1 MFFGDHCNM
10 ENTSNNKSAKNNK
23 LVGIWQL
30 EEASLITDN
39 GRVPILGQHPGGILI
54 LSAGLHFSVIVNNP
68 DISKFAS
75 GDRMNGTEEENKVA
89 TQNSLALYGTYRV
102 DEQGDFLEQKILGST
117 FPNWNG
123 LSRGTEALQLKT
135 EGGQILEN
143 LTIPDVGTVEIIW
156 RRLE

>member
-1 MFFGDHCNM
+1 
-10 ENTSNNKSAKNNK
+10 
-23 LVGIWQL
+23 
-30 EEASLITDN
+30 
-39 GRVPILGQHPGGILI
+39 
-54 LSAGLHFSVIVNNP
+54 
-68 DISKFAS
+68 
-75 GDRMNGTEEENKVA
+75 MNGTEEENKVA

-135 EGGQILEN
+135 EGDKILEN
-143 LTIPDVGTVEIIW
+143 MTIPDVGTVEIIW